1 LRKLDNLN
9 LNAKNGRTRLA
20 LYASMRPAFP
30 FASGDRLR
38 WDNSGMATNRLEI
51 LKQMVEQDPRNS
63 FARYGLAMEYGK
75 SGGWEQALAE
85 YRELLRNDATY
96 VAAYFQGGQA
106 SEKLGNLEDARAMY
120 EQGITAATQK
130 GDAHTR
136 AEIEA
141 ALQALPL

>member
-1 LRKLDNLN
+1 
-9 LNAKNGRTRLA
+9 
-20 LYASMRPAFP
+20 
-30 FASGDRLR
+30 
-38 WDNSGMATNRLEI
+38 MATNRLEI

-75 SGGWEQALAE
+75 NGGWEQAVAE
-85 YRELLRNDATY
+85 YRELLRNDGAY
-96 VAAYFQGGQA
+96 VAAYFHGGQA
-106 SEKLGNLEDARAMY
+106 LEKLGNLDEARAMY
-120 EQGITAATQK
+120 EQGIAAATQK